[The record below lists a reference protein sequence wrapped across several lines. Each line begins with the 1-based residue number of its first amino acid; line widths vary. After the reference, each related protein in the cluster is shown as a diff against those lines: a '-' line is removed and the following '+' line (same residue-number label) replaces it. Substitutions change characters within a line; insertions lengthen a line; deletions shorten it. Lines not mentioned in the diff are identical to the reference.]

1 MFPIR
6 KARHIF
12 WMVAASLLLVS
23 FGAYASGTKES
34 SSSASSSSQ
43 NSSQTSQTVLHWKLA
58 DDQPADYPTVKAD
71 EYFAKLVKEQTNGK
85 FDIKVFYGGQLG
97 AETQTV
103 QQTISGV
110 IQLNRVNAAPLA
122 SFVGDMSVL
131 SLPYIFTSSDGEW
144 KVLYGAPGNQILQS
158 MQKQGLMGLTYY
170 DSGQRSFFTRKT
182 PIESPSDMKGLKIR
196 VQKSP
201 VFVDMVKALGG
212 SPVPMAYG
220 DVFTGL
226 QTGVIDGAEN
236 NIPSYVTMSFYQV
249 APYYSY
255 DGHSRVPEVLFMNL
269 KAWNSLSSAEQSIFK
284 KAAHEASMYER
295 KLWAQKVQTDLKK
308 LQSANVHLYHLTAD
322 QVKKFQ
328 DAVQPVYKQYSQYS
342 SLINAIKNDQ

>member
-1 MFPIR
+1 MQRRRFGR
-6 KARHIF
+6 SL
-12 WMVAASLLLVS
+12 VLLAAGALLLSSYSVYAN
-23 FGAYASGTKES
+23 GAKEAGTASQ
-34 SSSASSSSQ
+34 SSSQ
-43 NSSQTSQTVLHWKLA
+43 GSQTVMHWKLA
-58 DDQPADYPTVKAD
+58 DDQPADYPTVQAD
-71 EYFAKLVKEQTNGK
+71 EYFAKQVKDQTNGK
-85 FDIKVFYGGQLG
+85 FDIKVYYGGQLG

-131 SLPYIFTSSDGEW
+131 SLPYIFTSADGEW
-144 KVLYGAPGNQILQS
+144 KVLYGDPGKQILES
-158 MQKQGLMGLTYY
+158 MKKQGLMGLTYY

-182 PIESPSDMKGLKIR
+182 PITSPADMKGLKIR

-201 VFVDMVKALGG
+201 VFVNMVKALGG

-236 NIPSYVTMSFYQV
+236 NIPSYATMSFYQV

-269 KAWNSLSSAEQSIFK
+269 KAWNSLTPAEQQIFK
-284 KAAHEASMYER
+284 KAAHAASMYER
-295 KLWAQKVQTDLKK
+295 KLWAEKVQTDLTK
-308 LQSANVHLYHLTAD
+308 LKSANVHFIHLSAD

-328 DAVQPVYKQYSQYS
+328 DAVQPVYQEYSQYS